1 MPDFRFRTTLSLT
14 YPLREVFPFFSTAET
29 LNQLTPP
36 WVHFS
41 ILTPAPIEMR
51 QGIVIQYRIRIHGI
65 PVRWDS
71 EIAEWQPPFLFTD
84 RQLRGPYRSWV
95 HRHIF
100 EETPDGTLVTDDITY
115 RVPGGALVNRL
126 FVAGEL
132 RRIFAYRRTRILEL
146 YPRQ

>member
-1 MPDFRFRTTLSLT
+1 MLQ
-14 YPLREVFPFFSTAET
+14 YPLSEVFPFFSTAES
-29 LNQLTPP
+29 LNLLTPP
-36 WVHFS
+36 WVHVS
-41 ILTPAPIEMR
+41 ILTPLSIDMQ
-51 QGIVIQYRIRIHGI
+51 QGIVIQYRISIRGI

-84 RQLRGPYRSWV
+84 RQLRGPYRFWA

-100 EETPDGTLVTDDITY
+100 QETPDGTLVTDDITY

-132 RRIFAYRRTRILEL
+132 RRIFAYRRERTLEVF
-146 YPRQ
+146 P

>member
-1 MPDFRFRTTLSLT
+1 MLQ
-14 YPLREVFPFFSTAET
+14 YPLSEVFPFFSMAES
-29 LNQLTPP
+29 LNLLTPP

-41 ILTPAPIEMR
+41 ILTPLPIEMR
-51 QGIVIQYRIRIHGI
+51 QGMVIQYRISIRGI

-84 RQLRGPYRSWV
+84 RQLRGPYRFWV

-100 EETPDGTLVTDDITY
+100 QETPDGTLVTDDITY
-115 RVPGGALVNRL
+115 RVPGGAPVNRL

-132 RRIFAYRRTRILEL
+132 RRIFAYRETRILEL
-146 YPRQ
+146 YP